1 MMNNPL
7 ETKIGNM
14 ILRSPLLTTSGTSG
28 SSSELEHFEQ
38 SESIL
43 NAIGAFT
50 TKSVTLEPRK
60 GNPEPRIVETRS
72 GIINSIGLQNKGAAV
87 FVREELPRLI
97 RYKVPII
104 VNISAAT
111 IEEFG
116 ILTDYLMTNDENSL
130 INGIEINV
138 SCPNVKEGGVA
149 FGANPKTVEQ
159 IVRQVRKYAG
169 DFCTIITK
177 LTPNIT
183 DIKVAAKAAIHAG
196 THALSMINTLKAMTI
211 DINTRKPF
219 LGNEVGG
226 LSGPAIRPVGV
237 YMVYECFKIA
247 ECKKGDIPI
256 IGMGG
261 ITNCQDALE
270 YIMAG
275 ASAVGIGTQWFVNPD
290 VFQETFQ
297 GLKHYLDKNQ
307 LKLKDIIG
315 IAHSPK

>member
-1 MMNNPL
+1 MNNIL
-7 ETKIGNM
+7 ATKIGN
-14 ILRSPLLTTSGTSG
+14 ILLRSPLLTTSGTSG
-28 SSSELEHFEQ
+28 SSSELEHFEH
-38 SESIL
+38 SEIIL
-43 NAIGAFT
+43 NSIGAFT
-50 TKSVTLEPRK
+50 TKSVTLRPRK

-87 FVREELPRLI
+87 FIKEELPRLI
-97 RYKVPII
+97 RYKLPII
-104 VNISAAT
+104 VNISAGS

-116 ILTDYLMTNDENSL
+116 ELTDYLLSHDENSI

-149 FGANPKTVEQ
+149 FGTNPKAVER

-169 DFCTIITK
+169 DFCTVITK

-183 DIKVAAKAAIHAG
+183 DIKLPAKAAIHAG
-196 THALSMINTLKAMTI
+196 THVLSMINTLKAMAI
-211 DINTRKPF
+211 DINTGRPF
-219 LGNEVGG
+219 LGNDIGG

-247 ECKKGDIPI
+247 ECKKGEIPI

-261 ITNCQDALE
+261 ITNCTDALE

-290 VFQETFQ
+290 VFQETYQ
-297 GLKHYLDKNQ
+297 GLKKYLEKNKKQ
-307 LKLKDIIG
+307 LKDIIG

>member
-1 MMNNPL
+1 MNNLL
-7 ETKIGNM
+7 ETKIGN
-14 ILRSPLLTTSGTSG
+14 ILLKSPLLTTSGTSG
-28 SSSELEHFEQ
+28 SSSELEHFEH
-38 SESIL
+38 SDMIL
-43 NAIGAFT
+43 NSIGAFT
-50 TKSVTLEPRK
+50 TKSVTLKPRK

-87 FVREELPRLI
+87 FLKEELPRLI
-97 RYKVPII
+97 RYQVPII
-104 VNISAAT
+104 VNISAGT

-116 ILTDYLMTNDENSL
+116 VLTNYLLTHDENNI

-149 FGANPKTVEQ
+149 FGANPKAVEQ
-159 IVRQVRKYAG
+159 IVKQVRKYAG
-169 DFCTIITK
+169 NFCTIITK

-183 DIKVAAKAAIHAG
+183 DIKLPAKAAIHAG

-211 DINTRKPF
+211 DINAKKPF

-247 ECKKGDIPI
+247 ECKKGEIPI

-275 ASAVGIGTQWFVNPD
+275 ASAIGIGTQWFVNPD
-290 VFQETFQ
+290 VFQETYQ
-297 GLKHYLDKNQ
+297 GLKNYLEKNKKQ
-307 LKLKDIIG
+307 LKDIIG
-315 IAHSPK
+315 IAH

>member
-1 MMNNPL
+1 MNNLL
-7 ETKIGNM
+7 ETKIGN
-14 ILRSPLLTTSGTSG
+14 ILLKSPLLTTSGTSG
-28 SSSELEHFEQ
+28 SSSELEHFEH
-38 SESIL
+38 SDMIL
-43 NAIGAFT
+43 NSIGAFT
-50 TKSVTLEPRK
+50 TKSVTLKPRK

-87 FVREELPRLI
+87 FLKEELPRLI
-97 RYKVPII
+97 RYQVPII
-104 VNISAAT
+104 VNISAGT

-116 ILTDYLMTNDENSL
+116 VLTNYLLTHDENNI

-149 FGANPKTVEQ
+149 FGTNPKAVEQ
-159 IVRQVRKYAG
+159 IVKQVRKYAG
-169 DFCTIITK
+169 NFCTIITK

-183 DIKVAAKAAIHAG
+183 DIKLPAKAAIHAG

-211 DINTRKPF
+211 DINAKKPF

-247 ECKKGDIPI
+247 ECKKGEIPI

-275 ASAVGIGTQWFVNPD
+275 ASAIGIGTQWFVNPD
-290 VFQETFQ
+290 VFQETYQ
-297 GLKHYLDKNQ
+297 GLKNYLEKNKKQ
-307 LKLKDIIG
+307 LKDIIG
-315 IAHSPK
+315 IAH

>member
-1 MMNNPL
+1 MNNLL
-7 ETKIGNM
+7 ETKIGN
-14 ILRSPLLTTSGTSG
+14 ILLKSPLLPTSGTSG
-28 SSSELEHFEQ
+28 SSSELEHFEH
-38 SESIL
+38 SDMIL
-43 NAIGAFT
+43 NSIGAFT
-50 TKSVTLEPRK
+50 TKSVTLKPRK

-87 FVREELPRLI
+87 FLKEELPRLI
-97 RYKVPII
+97 RYQVPII
-104 VNISAAT
+104 VNISAGT

-116 ILTDYLMTNDENSL
+116 VLTNYLLTHDENNI

-149 FGANPKTVEQ
+149 FGTNPKAVEQ
-159 IVRQVRKYAG
+159 IVKQVRKYAG
-169 DFCTIITK
+169 NFCTIITK

-183 DIKVAAKAAIHAG
+183 DIKLPAKAAIHAG

-211 DINTRKPF
+211 DINAKK
-219 LGNEVGG
+219 
-226 LSGPAIRPVGV
+226 PVGV

-247 ECKKGDIPI
+247 ECKKGEIPI

-275 ASAVGIGTQWFVNPD
+275 ASAIGIGTQWFVNPD
-290 VFQETFQ
+290 VFQETYQ
-297 GLKHYLDKNQ
+297 GLKNYLEKNKKQ
-307 LKLKDIIG
+307 LKDIIG
-315 IAHSPK
+315 IAH

>member
-1 MMNNPL
+1 MNNIL
-7 ETKIGNM
+7 ATKIGN
-14 ILRSPLLTTSGTSG
+14 ILLRSPLLTTSGTSG
-28 SSSELEHFEQ
+28 SSSELEHFEH
-38 SESIL
+38 SDMIL
-43 NAIGAFT
+43 NSIGAFT
-50 TKSVTLEPRK
+50 TKSVTLKPRR

-72 GIINSIGLQNKGAAV
+72 GIINSIGLQNKGAVV
-87 FVREELPRLI
+87 FLKEELPRLI
-97 RYKVPII
+97 RYKLPII
-104 VNISAAT
+104 VNISAAS

-116 ILTDYLMTNDENSL
+116 ELTDYLLSHDENSL

-149 FGANPKTVEQ
+149 FGTNPRAVEQ
-159 IVRQVRKYAG
+159 IVKNVRKYTG
-169 DFCTIITK
+169 DFCTVITK

-183 DIKVAAKAAIHAG
+183 DIKLPAKAAIHAG

-226 LSGPAIRPVGV
+226 LSGPAIRPVGI

-247 ECKKGDIPI
+247 ECKKGEILI

-275 ASAVGIGTQWFVNPD
+275 ASAIGIGTQWFVNPD
-290 VFQETFQ
+290 VFQETYQ
-297 GLKHYLDKNQ
+297 GLKNYLDKNK